1 MSDQTR
7 KLATDRRLYT
17 AVIGDMLA
25 SKALS
30 STQRATTQQEFAT
43 FIDALND
50 TPHYRDAL
58 ASKFIITLGDEFQ
71 GILKD
76 GSPVPDLIW
85 DVAHATDLPAFRLGV
100 GYGTIDTAIPEY
112 AINLDGPALHAA
124 RSAIN
129 EAKIGDL
136 LGGVFRGFGE
146 DADDV
151 ANGLARLLQARRD
164 DLTTKQDR
172 VLGMLRPRLNGVK
185 VSEVYVAA
193 QLGSSTQVINKQKHA
208 AGVDSFLAGEQALR
222 AILRIATKPLPQ

>member
-1 MSDQTR
+1 MGDGTR
-7 KLATDRRLYT
+7 KLATDRSLYT

-30 STQRATTQQEFAT
+30 SAERAKTQQEFAT
-43 FIDALND
+43 FINALND
-50 TPHYRDAL
+50 NPHYQHAL
-58 ASKFIITLGDEFQ
+58 VSKFVITLGDEFQ

-76 GSPVPDLIW
+76 ASVVPDLIW
-85 DVAHATDLPAFRLGV
+85 DVAHAIGLPAFRLGI
-100 GYGTIDTAIPEY
+100 GYGTIDTAIPAY

-124 RSAIN
+124 RRAIN
-129 EAKIGDL
+129 EARTGEL
-136 LGGVFRGFGE
+136 LGGVFCGFGE
-146 DADDV
+146 NADDV
-151 ANGLARLLQARRD
+151 ANGLARLLQSRRD

-172 VLGMLRPRLNGVK
+172 VLGMLRPRLSGVK

-222 AILRIATKPLPQ
+222 GILRIATKQLPL